1 MATRAP
7 SSFDAPAA
15 RPASRPQSRFDAQ
28 REKLTTYFDST
39 ARKAWIDLTSDVK
52 VSGIRATVRAG
63 RDSMRDVLLDW
74 LPSDL
79 RRTRLLDAG
88 CGTGA
93 LSVLAARRGAEV
105 VGGDVAGGRVA
116 IAKERQPSFLGH
128 GRIDWRVGDMLDPAH
143 GRFDHVVA
151 MDSLIHYRP
160 ADIVS
165 TLVTIAGRTDRSIVF
180 TFAPATLLLRTM
192 HTTGLLFP
200 RGDRAPAIVPVSEAN
215 LVRLLH
221 EALPDW
227 TVARSQ
233 RISRG
238 FYISNALELVRD

>member
-7 SSFDAPAA
+7 SGIGSGFEDA
-15 RPASRPQSRFDAQ
+15 STRFDAQ

-63 RDSMRDVLLDW
+63 RDAMRDVLLNW
-74 LPSDL
+74 LPHDL
-79 RRTRLLDAG
+79 RRTRVFDAG

-105 VGGDVAGGRVA
+105 VAVDVAGGLVA
-116 IAKERQPSFLGH
+116 IAKERQPSYLGH

-143 GRFDHVVA
+143 GSFDHVVA

-160 ADIVS
+160 EDIA
-165 TLVTIAGRTDRSIVF
+165 TTIAALAERCNHSIVF
-180 TFAPATLLLRTM
+180 TFAPATPLLRAM
-192 HTTGLLFP
+192 HTAGLLFP
-200 RGDRAPAIVPVSEAN
+200 RKDRAPAIVPVSKPH
-215 LVRLLH
+215 LVRLLG

-227 TVARSQ
+227 TVVRSE
-233 RISRG
+233 RISSG
-238 FYISNALELVRD
+238 FYISNAIELVRN

>member
-1 MATRAP
+1 MMATRA
-7 SSFDAPAA
+7 SSGFG
-15 RPASRPQSRFDAQ
+15 QHTSRFEQQ
-28 REKLTTYFDST
+28 RERLTTYFDST
-39 ARKAWIDLTSDVK
+39 ARKAWIDLTSDAK

-63 RDSMRDVLLDW
+63 RDAMRDVLLGW
-74 LPSDL
+74 LPHDL
-79 RRTRLLDAG
+79 RRMRVLDAG

-105 VGGDVAGGRVA
+105 VGVDVAGGLVA

-128 GRIDWRVGDMLDPAH
+128 GRIHWRVGDMLDPAH

-160 ADIVS
+160 EDIVA
-165 TLVTIAGRTDRSIVF
+165 TLVSLAERCDGSIVF
-180 TFAPATLLLRTM
+180 THAPSTPMLRAM

-200 RGDRAPAIVPVSEAN
+200 RSDRAPAIVPVREAD
-215 LVRLLH
+215 LVSQI
-221 EALPDW
+221 EAALPGW
-227 TVARSQ
+227 HVARRE
-233 RISRG
+233 RIGSG